1 MICESKSRLSV
12 FRSIVK
18 AKHLSVPRLRYPAP
32 NLHCVDQTDNGL
44 FSQYYGL
51 ATGTVL
57 FYDYFLTLE
66 DEVRRDFSLGG
77 VRIYLDT
84 TFRRS
89 NMPGL
94 ERSHGVRVSF
104 GWIHPL
110 LNILVAFWLFLVVSL
125 ARSP

>member
-1 MICESKSRLSV
+1 MICESKSHPSV

-18 AKHLSVPRLRYPAP
+18 AKHLSVPRLRYPAL
-32 NLHCVDQTDNGL
+32 NLHFVDQTDNGL
-44 FSQYYGL
+44 LSQYYGL

-77 VRIYLDT
+77 LWSHLDT
-84 TFRRS
+84 TRRS

>member
-1 MICESKSRLSV
+1 MICESKSRPSV

-32 NLHCVDQTDNGL
+32 NLHCFDKADDVL
-44 FSQYYGL
+44 LSQYYGL
-51 ATGTVL
+51 ATGTIL

-77 VRIYLDT
+77 LWSHLDT
-84 TFRRS
+84 TRRS

-110 LNILVAFWLFLVVSL
+110 LNIWVAFWLFLVVSL